1 MRAVDTGAMSHR
13 RLPWIAAVLVFVLLA
28 ALAEYVVRVEHAAR
42 REAQASQLL
51 REAAGLRARIETEL
65 NATLHIASGLVG
77 FISSDDLRD
86 EARVLRAL
94 AVLHRH
100 GRHLRNIG
108 LAPDNVLRYLY
119 PLAGNERVVGVRY
132 RDLPE
137 QWPSIERAMATGT
150 TVPDGPVDLI
160 QGGRGLISR
169 TPVFMEDGSYWGTLS
184 LVLDIDSLIAA
195 FGIDESGPRLRLALR
210 AAAADGHPARPILGD
225 QAIFDRATLR
235 MDIAVPG
242 GRWELAVEDAAAP
255 LHEHPGRLAGHRYG
269 GYLLA
274 AVLALMLYLLL
285 QQRNRVAHMAMH
297 DPLTGLPNRRLF
309 GERLEQALA
318 RSERRRDR
326 FALLYI
332 DLERFKAINDRY
344 GHKAGDRVLVEIAL
358 RLLGSLRRNDTAAR
372 VGGDEFLVLLEGIEN
387 REQARVVAD
396 KVVRAIEAPLP
407 GLDPDERVSAS
418 VGVVLFPEDGRTADQ
433 LLHVADEAM
442 YADKRASS

>member
-1 MRAVDTGAMSHR
+1 MRAVDTGAMRHR
-13 RLPWIAAVLVFVLLA
+13 WLPWIAAVLVFLLLA
-28 ALAEYVVRVEHAAR
+28 ALAEYVARVELAAH
-42 REAQASQLL
+42 REAEANQLL
-51 REAAGLRARIETEL
+51 REAAGLRARIEAEL
-65 NATLHIASGLVG
+65 NATLHIADGLIG

-108 LAPDNVLRYLY
+108 LAPDNELRYLY
-119 PLAGNERVVGVRY
+119 PLAGNERAVGVRY

-137 QWPSIERAMATGT
+137 QWPAIQRAMETGT
-150 TVPDGPVDLI
+150 SILDGPVDLI

-169 TPVFMEDGSYWGTLS
+169 TPVFMEDGSYWGMLS
-184 LVLDIDSLIAA
+184 LVIDIDSLIAA
-195 FGIDESGPRLRLALR
+195 FGIAESGPGLRLALR

-225 QAIFDRATLR
+225 QALFDRDAVR

-242 GRWELAVEDAAAP
+242 GRWEMAVEDAAASSHLQP
-255 LHEHPGRLAGHRYG
+255 VSIAGHRYG
-269 GYLLA
+269 GYLMA
-274 AVLALMLYLLL
+274 AALALMLYLLL
-285 QQRNRVAHMAMH
+285 QQRNRVAHLAMH

-309 GERLEQALA
+309 GERLEQTLA
-318 RSERRRDR
+318 RCERRRER

-344 GHKAGDRVLVEIAL
+344 GHKAGDRMLVEIAL

-372 VGGDEFLVLLEGIEN
+372 VGGDEFLVILEGVEN

-396 KVVRAIEAPLP
+396 KVVRAIESPLP

-418 VGVVLFPEDGRTADQ
+418 VGVVVFPEDGRTADQ

-442 YADKRASS
+442 YADKRAAT